1 MRQFL
6 FLCILII
13 SSCKHQ
19 ETNLTNSVFND
30 KENFLGN
37 TEHNINKIISN
48 DLRQSMY
55 WKSIADLPDSSFVE
69 LNKLDSLFVLDIRYA
84 TTNNFTKT
92 ILYSCPKAMLRKVVA
107 LQLVKV
113 QQELIKKGF
122 KIKLFDCYRPLSVQW
137 KMWEVYPDRRYVADP
152 RVGSWHNKGLAVDLT
167 ICDLNGKQIE
177 MGTPYDFFGKE
188 AWPTYKQLPQ
198 KILKNRDLLAKTM
211 WKFGFRPTSTEWW
224 HYSYRH
230 ATFPISNT
238 PFDCNDF

>member
-6 FLCILII
+6 FLCLLIV

-19 ETNLTNSVFND
+19 ETNLTNSNFND

-37 TEHNINKIISN
+37 TEQNINIIISN

-55 WKSIADLPDSSFVE
+55 WKSITDLPDSSFVE

-84 TTNNFTKT
+84 TSNNFTKT
-92 ILYSCPKAMLRKVVA
+92 VLYSCTKAMLRKVVA

-137 KMWEVYPDRRYVADP
+137 KMWNVYPDRRYVADP

-167 ICDLNGKQIE
+167 LCDLNGKQIE

-188 AWPTYKQLPQ
+188 AWPTYKDLPQ
-198 KILKNRDLLAKTM
+198 QILKHRDLLAKVM
-211 WKFGFRPTSTEWW
+211 WKHGFRPTSTEWW

-238 PFDCNDF
+238 PFNCNDF